1 MRNLV
6 IGTFVTL
13 DGVMQAPGGPNED
26 PEGGF
31 THGGWSVN
39 YLDEMMGGLILE
51 QMQRAD
57 ALLLGRKTYEIFAAH
72 WPRVT
77 DETDPV
83 ASKMN
88 SMRKYVASRTLQR
101 AEWRNTT
108 VIPGDV
114 AAYVADLKAHPGG
127 EIQVA
132 GSSDLIQT
140 LLKHELIDEL
150 HLWVFPVVLGSGKR
164 LFGSG
169 TAPGGL
175 RLAESKASTTGVVIQ
190 RYTRAGAIQY
200 GSFEVDQAGRTDELW
215 KAEDSSGSRG
225 GAGRRD

>member
-1 MRNLV
+1 MRKLV

-26 PEGGF
+26 RDGGF
-31 THGGWSVN
+31 AHGGWSVN
-39 YLDEMMGGLILE
+39 YWDEMMGGLIVA
-51 QMQRAD
+51 QMQRPD
-57 ALLLGRKTYEIFAAH
+57 ALLLGRRTYEIFAAH

-83 ASKMN
+83 ASKLN

-101 AEWRNTT
+101 AEWHNTT

-114 AAYVADLKAHPGG
+114 SAYVADLKSQPGG

-132 GSSDLIQT
+132 GSSGLIQT
-140 LLKHELIDEL
+140 LLEHDLIDEF
-150 HLWVFPVVLGSGKR
+150 HLWVFPLVVGAGKR

-169 TAPGGL
+169 TVPGGL
-175 RLAESKASTTGVVIQ
+175 ELLDTAVSTTGVAIQ
-190 RYTRAGAIQY
+190 RYARAGGITT
-200 GSFEVDQAGRTDELW
+200 GTFEVDQAGRADELW
-215 KAEDSSGSRG
+215 KAPEPPRDAG